1 MPQIVWRRIVRAANG
16 LFSNWRLWFNR
27 KENGANY
34 KKIDDDAERNDEAE
48 PVGIQR
54 LFRFANRTDFIM
66 MSVALFLVLVQSIC
80 ILFSLIFFGMLTGL
94 FANQSFGNKCDQQQN
109 NLTDLVNNNYT
120 YHSNIDVHVVKR
132 ASLDKLS
139 TNSYTNFLSTLPTT
153 VTPFR
158 DKVMK
163 IIYWGFIIGAI
174 EFVASSVGCFIWT
187 LSMKRQIQRMTIAL
201 FRSFT
206 QRKISYLDTTSAA
219 ELNGKLFDNI
229 EKIEKGIGFELLILV
244 ATLLGFIVYIVAS
257 FIVDWKLTL
266 IMLLLLPLIIGS
278 SYIFSKVI
286 ASETLNELVTYS
298 RAGKIVQ
305 EVFSSL
311 RTVLSLNG
319 SKFEQTRYEK
329 ELETTRWS
337 SIRQGAVL
345 GIFTGWLSLMAY
357 LVYAVGFI
365 SGSLLISRNSSRSI
379 DISDILVIVSIFAE
393 SFSFISFIGPF
404 FQSYSEALGAAAPVF
419 RLIDEGNDAAI
430 NESDVWRDD
439 TDSIVNINGDVAFND
454 VNFVYPTRK
463 DAPVLHNLSIRARSG
478 QTTAIVGSSGCG
490 KSTCLSLFLRYYEPS
505 SGQITIDGRAITEY
519 GVNEL
524 RKNIGV
530 VSQEPILFGTTI
542 YENIRYG
549 KLNATRLEIEQ
560 AAQEANAHDFITRLP
575 YKYETLVGERGVQ
588 LSGGEK
594 QRIALARALVKQ
606 PTFLLLDEAT
616 SALDSASEKIVQETL
631 NQACK
636 GRTTIVIAHRLTTIQ
651 NADQIYVLDKGTVI
665 EQGTHETLIAKD
677 GGKYQSMVK
686 SQQVERTD
694 EDSDDMMAIETIRKQ
709 SENFLPFRHSR
720 FISGSVTTDED
731 KDSSK
736 PLKQRN
742 VIVRLLAMNK
752 PEWLTILVAC
762 LACIINGAAEP
773 FLAFLLAKI
782 VEAFKYCSN
791 SQLRRHVL
799 LISFIFLVMGV
810 VLMFIRFCQYTA
822 FAIAGSKLT
831 QRIRSKTFTCL
842 LRQEVAYFDRP
853 ENSSGAISTRLSSDA
868 AAIQEMLTTRL
879 GSVCEVLALVLF
891 GFIFGWIINAE
902 LALIA
907 ICALV
912 VLFISL
918 GAEVSVRLW
927 LSEKC
932 DPIIESASKL
942 VVEVIHNMRTIKQLS
957 IEKEVLRQYSGL
969 IKKVTILSWKP
980 QILFSMTFGLLWILE
995 IYTLVFLYWRALVLY
1010 ERKEVTNHGIIMV
1023 LAFAIFSLQAL
1034 KLIGMIAERIA
1045 DSVSAAETFFDLF
1058 DRIPVIDNG
1067 STEGQELP
1075 DFRGEIKFDEVKFI
1089 YPTRPTSTILNK
1101 LQLNIEPGQRIAVV
1115 GTSGCGKSTIV
1126 QLLERFYDTT
1136 RGQILLDGIDI
1147 RNLNIHWLR
1156 SQFGYV
1162 HQEPILFDL
1171 TIAENI
1177 SYGLEDIPR
1186 QDIINAARR
1195 ANVHQFIEHLPQ
1207 GYETRVGMKGSFL
1220 SGGEKQRIAIA
1231 RVFLRRP
1238 KVLLLDEATS
1248 AMDSQNEQ
1256 IIQEALEKAHE
1267 EDPSLTSLII
1277 AHRLS
1282 TIRSCNSICVI
1293 ERGRIIES
1301 GTHAEL
1307 AQQRG
1312 PYFHMLSQNH
1322 LH

>member
-1 MPQIVWRRIVRAANG
+1 MSFSDWRRW
-16 LFSNWRLWFNR
+16 FSR
-27 KENGANY
+27 KETDENY
-34 KKIDDDAERNDEAE
+34 KKIDDDAEQNDEAE
-48 PVGIQR
+48 SVGIQR
-54 LFRFANRTDFIM
+54 IFRFANRTDFIM
-66 MSVALFLVLVQSIC
+66 MSVALFLVLVQSMC
-80 ILFSLIFFGMLTGL
+80 ILVSLIFFGMLTGL
-94 FANQSFGNKCDQQQN
+94 FATQSFGNKCDQQQH
-109 NLTDLVNNNYT
+109 NLTDLANNNYT

-132 ASLDKLS
+132 ASLEKLS
-139 TNSYTNFLSTLPTT
+139 TNSYTNFLSILPTPMT
-153 VTPFR
+153 SFR

-163 IIYWGFIIGAI
+163 IVYWGFIIGAI

-206 QRKISYLDTTSAA
+206 QRKISYFDTTSAA
-219 ELNGKLFDNI
+219 AINGKLFDNI

-244 ATLLGFIVYIVAS
+244 ATLFGLIVYIVAS

-266 IMLLLLPLIIGS
+266 IMLLLLPLVIGS

-286 ASETLNELVTYS
+286 ASETLNELMAYS
-298 RAGKIVQ
+298 RAGQIVQ

-319 SKFEQTRYEK
+319 SKFERTRYEK
-329 ELETTRWS
+329 ELEPTRWS
-337 SIRQGAVL
+337 SIRLGAVL
-345 GIFTGWLSLMAY
+345 GIFTGWLSLLVY

-365 SGSLLISRNSSRSI
+365 FGSLLISRKRNRNI

-404 FQSYSEALGAAAPVF
+404 LQSYSEALGAAAPVF
-419 RLIDEGNDAAI
+419 RLIDEGNDATI

-439 TDSIVNINGDVAFND
+439 TDSIVNINGDVAFD
-454 VNFVYPTRK
+454 DINFVYPTRK
-463 DAPVLHNLSIRARSG
+463 DAPTLHNLSIRARSG

-519 GVNEL
+519 GVNDL

-549 KLNATRLEIEQ
+549 KLNATRVEIEQ
-560 AAQEANAHDFITRLP
+560 AAQEANAHDFIMRLP
-575 YKYETLVGERGVQ
+575 NKYETLVGERGVQ

-616 SALDSASEKIVQETL
+616 SALDSVSEKIVQEAL

-651 NADQIYVLDKGTVI
+651 NADQIYVLDKGSVI

-686 SQQVERTD
+686 IQQVEETD
-694 EDSDDMMAIETIRKQ
+694 EDSDDMMAIEIIRKQ
-709 SENFLPFRHSR
+709 SENFIPFERSR
-720 FISGSVTTDED
+720 LISGSVTTDED

-742 VIVRLLAMNK
+742 VFLRLLAMNK
-752 PEWLTILVAC
+752 PEWLTILVGC
-762 LACIINGAAEP
+762 LACIVNGAAEP
-773 FLAFLLAKI
+773 LLAFLLAKI
-782 VEAFKYCSN
+782 VE
-791 SQLRRHVL
+791 
-799 LISFIFLVMGV
+799 
-810 VLMFIRFCQYTA
+810 YTA
-822 FAIAGSKLT
+822 FAITGSKLT
-831 QRIRSKTFTCL
+831 QRIRSKAFACL
-842 LRQEVAYFDRP
+842 LRQEVAYFDQP
-853 ENSSGAISTRLSSDA
+853 ENSSGAISARLSSDA

-879 GSVCEVLALVLF
+879 GCVCEVLALVF
-891 GFIFGWIINAE
+891 VGFIFGSTINVE
-902 LALIA
+902 LTLIA
-907 ICALV
+907 FCALV

-942 VVEVIHNMRTIKQLS
+942 AVEVIHNMRTIKQLS
-957 IEKEVLRQYSGL
+957 IEKEVLRQYSEL
-969 IKKVTILSWKP
+969 INKVSILSWKP

-1010 ERKEVTNHGIIMV
+1010 ERKEVTNHDIIMV

-1045 DSVSAAETFFDLF
+1045 DSASAAETFFDLF
-1058 DRIPVIDNG
+1058 DRIPVLDNG
-1067 STEGQELP
+1067 FTEGQELP

-1089 YPTRPTSTILNK
+1089 YPTRPASVILNK
-1101 LQLNIEPGQRIAVV
+1101 LHLNIEPGQRVAVV

-1126 QLLERFYDTT
+1126 QLLERFYDAT

-1156 SQFGYV
+1156 SQLGYV
-1162 HQEPILFDL
+1162 NQEPILFDL

-1195 ANVHQFIEHLPQ
+1195 ANVHEFIEHLPQ

-1231 RVFLRRP
+1231 RVLLRRP

-1256 IIQEALEKAHE
+1256 IIQEALEQAHE
-1267 EDPSLTSLII
+1267 EDPSRTSLII

-1293 ERGRIIES
+1293 ERGRIVES

-1307 AQQRG
+1307 SQQRG